1 MKRAPM
7 IAILDDDE
15 GVRTS
20 LSSLVRSLG
29 HDVCTYASAAAFLA
43 DAGAGAGDPDC
54 LITDMQMPGMT
65 GAQLLDA
72 LVVNARRFPVIV
84 MTAFPSDAVRERVL
98 AAGAL
103 AYLVKPMD
111 GPTVARCIAAALD
124 GGDPAADPYT
134 LV

>member
-29 HDVCTYASAAAFLA
+29 HDVRTYSSATQFLA
-43 DAGAGAGDPDC
+43 DVDAGDPDC

-111 GPTVARCIAAALD
+111 GPTVTRCIAAALD
-124 GGDPAADPYT
+124 GGSPEADPYT

>member
-29 HDVCTYASAAAFLA
+29 HDVRTYASATQFLA
-43 DAGAGAGDPDC
+43 DVDAGDPDC

-72 LVVNARRFPVIV
+72 LTARERRFPVIV
-84 MTAFPSDAVRERVL
+84 MTAFPSNGMRDRVL

-124 GGDPAADPYT
+124 RDEPSADPHT

>member
-29 HDVCTYASAAAFLA
+29 HDVRTYSSATQFLA
-43 DAGAGAGDPDC
+43 DVDAGDPDC

-72 LVVNARRFPVIV
+72 LIVNERRFPVIV
-84 MTAFPSDAVRERVL
+84 MTAFPSDAARERVL

-124 GGDPAADPYT
+124 GGDPADDPYT
-134 LV
+134 LI

>member
-1 MKRAPM
+1 M

-29 HDVCTYASAAAFLA
+29 HHVRTYSSATQFLA
-43 DAGAGAGDPDC
+43 DVEAGDPDC

-124 GGDPAADPYT
+124 RDEPSADSHT

>member
-1 MKRAPM
+1 
-7 IAILDDDE
+7 
-15 GVRTS
+15 
-20 LSSLVRSLG
+20 
-29 HDVCTYASAAAFLA
+29 
-43 DAGAGAGDPDC
+43 
-54 LITDMQMPGMT
+54 
-65 GAQLLDA
+65 
-72 LVVNARRFPVIV
+72 
-84 MTAFPSDAVRERVL
+84 VRERVL